1 MWKMFLPLWPL
12 DNLRVLSHEETSP
25 FLMKCA
31 LVLTFFLND
40 SLWNFPSNQCSKIK
54 GSYFHLDPEA
64 PTLSLRRRACK
75 LERLYPYTVYQIS
88 CPTAVSLGCVFI
100 LFGCTYV
107 RYLTQCSW
115 GQIYVFP
122 QNMLY
127 FIFTCYPLFLD
138 LFGKASTTAGTSIAQ
153 AQLLAHRV

>member
-40 SLWNFPSNQCSKIK
+40 SLWNFPSNQFSKIK
-54 GSYFHLDPEA
+54 GSYFHLDPQA

-75 LERLYPYTVYQIS
+75 LERLYPYAGYLSDLVPYCSVTGLRVYSIWLHVCEIFDS
-88 CPTAVSLGCVFI
+88 MFLRSNICVSTKHAIFYFHL
-100 LFGCTYV
+100 LPA
-107 RYLTQCSW
+107 
-115 GQIYVFP
+115 FP
-122 QNMLY
+122 GLVWKGHHHY
-127 FIFTCYPLFLD
+127 T
-138 LFGKASTTAGTSIAQ
+138 
-153 AQLLAHRV
+153 H